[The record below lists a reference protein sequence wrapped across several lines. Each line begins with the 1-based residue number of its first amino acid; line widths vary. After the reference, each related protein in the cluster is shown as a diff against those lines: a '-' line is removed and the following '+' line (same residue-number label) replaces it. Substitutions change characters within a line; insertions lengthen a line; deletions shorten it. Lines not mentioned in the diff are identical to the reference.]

1 MRSSQYLALPILASM
16 LLLAACRGEEQAGQA
31 PQRPPAQV
39 GIVTTQREALPVVS
53 DLPGRIAPT
62 RIAEVRPRVNG
73 IIVRRVFEQGS
84 DVEEGQP
91 LFEIDRATY
100 EVEVEAARASV
111 MRAEASLLR
120 ARQDAERAQQL
131 VSTRTTSQATF
142 DTAVAALKQAEAD
155 LASARA
161 SQRGAEINLDYTTV
175 RAPIAGRIGRAL
187 VTEGALV
194 SLSSTEAL
202 ATIQQLDPVYA
213 DVQQPVTE
221 LIRLRQALANG
232 ELEQVEPDVAKVSL
246 MLDDGT
252 PYGEPGRLLFS
263 EATVDPT
270 SGQVTLRSEFP
281 NTDGNL
287 LPGMYVRVA
296 VEQGIDQ
303 AAIAVPSQAV
313 QRDTAGRSQLYVLDG
328 DNKIMLRAVTI
339 ARTVGN
345 RAIVAQGLE
354 PGERVVVDGFQKT
367 GPGATVEPVAW
378 TDPTAAPAADAPQD
392 GAAGAD
398 QGNAAAAPGAGA
410 ADAAPADANATPSGG
425 DATPQGNAP
434 AQAGD
439 APAGQTAE

>member
-1 MRSSQYLALPILASM
+1 MPGVRAVVRAARRRNSKGIPMRKMKTLVLLPLVAST
-16 LLLAACRGEEQAGQA
+16 LLLAACRGEEQAGGGGA
-31 PQRPPAQV
+31 PQMPPSQV

-62 RIAEVRPRVNG
+62 RIAEVRPRVGG

-100 EVEVEAARASV
+100 EVEVEAARAAV
-111 MRAEASLLR
+111 MRAEAVLLQ
-120 ARQDAERAQQL
+120 ANQDAERARQL
-131 VSTRTTSQATF
+131 VSTRTTSQSSL
-142 DTAVAALKQAEAD
+142 DTAIATQKQAEAD

-161 SQRGAEINLDYTTV
+161 SLRGAEINLDYTTV

-194 SLSSTEAL
+194 SQNNTEAL

-221 LIRLRQALANG
+221 LIRLRNALARG
-232 ELEQVEPDVAKVSL
+232 ELEQIEPDVAKVSL
-246 MLDDGT
+246 MLDDGSS
-252 PYGEPGRLLFS
+252 YGEPGRLLFS
-263 EATVDPT
+263 EATVDPA

-281 NTDGNL
+281 NSDGNL

-313 QRDTAGRSQLYVLDG
+313 QRDTAGRAQLFVLDP
-328 DNKIMLRAVTI
+328 DNKVMLRNVVIGRAI
-339 ARTVGN
+339 GN
-345 RAIVAQGLE
+345 RAVVSQGLDA
-354 PGERVVVDGFQKT
+354 GERVVVDGFQKT
-367 GPGATVEPVAW
+367 GPGATVEPVEW
-378 TDPTAAPAADAPQD
+378 TDPSQAQP
-392 GAAGAD
+392 AGAE
-398 QGNAAAAPGAGA
+398 
-410 ADAAPADANATPSGG
+410 GG
-425 DATPQGNAP
+425 DAQTQTPTEAAPQGDA
-434 AQAGD
+434 

>member
-1 MRSSQYLALPILASM
+1 MKTLVLLPLVAST
-16 LLLAACRGEEQAGQA
+16 LLLAACRGEEQAGDGGA
-31 PQRPPAQV
+31 PQMPPSQV

-62 RIAEVRPRVNG
+62 RIAEVRPRVGG

-100 EVEVEAARASV
+100 EVEVEAARAAV
-111 MRAEASLLR
+111 MRAEAVLLQ
-120 ARQDAERAQQL
+120 ANQDAERARQL
-131 VSTRTTSQATF
+131 VSTRTTSQSSL
-142 DTAVAALKQAEAD
+142 DTAIATQKQAEAD

-161 SQRGAEINLDYTTV
+161 SLRGAEINLDYTTV

-194 SLSSTEAL
+194 SQNNTEAL

-221 LIRLRQALANG
+221 LIRLRNALARG
-232 ELEQVEPDVAKVSL
+232 ELEQIEPDVAKVSL
-246 MLDDGT
+246 MLDDGSS
-252 PYGEPGRLLFS
+252 YGEPGRLLFS
-263 EATVDPT
+263 EATVDPA

-281 NTDGNL
+281 NSDGNL

-313 QRDTAGRSQLYVLDG
+313 QRDTAGRAQLFVLDP
-328 DNKIMLRAVTI
+328 DNKVMLRNVVIGRAI
-339 ARTVGN
+339 GN
-345 RAIVAQGLE
+345 RAVVSQGLDA
-354 PGERVVVDGFQKT
+354 GERVVVDGFQKT
-367 GPGATVEPVAW
+367 GPGATVEPVQW
-378 TDPTAAPAADAPQD
+378 TDPSQAQP
-392 GAAGAD
+392 AGAE
-398 QGNAAAAPGAGA
+398 
-410 ADAAPADANATPSGG
+410 GG
-425 DATPQGNAP
+425 DAQTQTPTEAAPQGDA
-434 AQAGD
+434 

>member
-1 MRSSQYLALPILASM
+1 MRKMKTLVLLPLVAST
-16 LLLAACRGEEQAGQA
+16 LLLAACRGEEQAGGGGA
-31 PQRPPAQV
+31 PQMPPSQV

-62 RIAEVRPRVNG
+62 RIAEVRPRVGG

-100 EVEVEAARASV
+100 EVEVEAARAAV
-111 MRAEASLLR
+111 MRAEAVLLQ
-120 ARQDAERAQQL
+120 ANQDAERARQL
-131 VSTRTTSQATF
+131 VSTRTTSQSSL
-142 DTAVAALKQAEAD
+142 DTAIATQKQAEAD

-161 SQRGAEINLDYTTV
+161 SLRGAEINLDYTTV

-194 SLSSTEAL
+194 SQNNTEAL

-221 LIRLRQALANG
+221 LIRLRNALARG
-232 ELEQVEPDVAKVSL
+232 ELEQIEPDVAKVSL
-246 MLDDGT
+246 MLDDGSS
-252 PYGEPGRLLFS
+252 YGEPGRLLFS
-263 EATVDPT
+263 EATVDPA

-281 NTDGNL
+281 NSDGNL

-313 QRDTAGRSQLYVLDG
+313 QRDTAGRAQLFVLDP
-328 DNKIMLRAVTI
+328 DNKVMLRNVVIGRAI
-339 ARTVGN
+339 GN
-345 RAIVAQGLE
+345 RAVVSQGLDA
-354 PGERVVVDGFQKT
+354 GERVVVDGFQKT
-367 GPGATVEPVAW
+367 GPGATVEPVEW
-378 TDPTAAPAADAPQD
+378 TDPSQAQPA
-392 GAAGAD
+392 G
-398 QGNAAAAPGAGA
+398 
-410 ADAAPADANATPSGG
+410 TEGG
-425 DATPQGNAP
+425 DAQTQTPTEAAPQGDA
-434 AQAGD
+434 

>member
-1 MRSSQYLALPILASM
+1 MRKMKTLVLLPLVAST
-16 LLLAACRGEEQAGQA
+16 LLLAACRGEEQAGDGGA
-31 PQRPPAQV
+31 PQMPPSQV

-62 RIAEVRPRVNG
+62 RIAEVRPRVGG

-100 EVEVEAARASV
+100 EVEVEAARAAV
-111 MRAEASLLR
+111 MRAEAVLLQ
-120 ARQDAERAQQL
+120 ANQDAERARQL
-131 VSTRTTSQATF
+131 VSTRTTSQSSL
-142 DTAVAALKQAEAD
+142 DTAIATQKQAEAD

-161 SQRGAEINLDYTTV
+161 SLRGAEINLDYTTV

-194 SLSSTEAL
+194 SQNNTEAL

-221 LIRLRQALANG
+221 LIRLRNALARG
-232 ELEQVEPDVAKVSL
+232 ELEQIEPDVAKVSL
-246 MLDDGT
+246 MLDDGSS
-252 PYGEPGRLLFS
+252 YGEPGRLLFS
-263 EATVDPT
+263 EATVDPA

-281 NTDGNL
+281 NSDGNL

-313 QRDTAGRSQLYVLDG
+313 QRDTAGRAQLFVLDP
-328 DNKIMLRAVTI
+328 DNKVMLRNVVIGRAI
-339 ARTVGN
+339 GN
-345 RAIVAQGLE
+345 RAVVSQGLDA
-354 PGERVVVDGFQKT
+354 GERVVVDGFQKT
-367 GPGATVEPVAW
+367 GPGATVEPVQW
-378 TDPTAAPAADAPQD
+378 TDPSQAQP
-392 GAAGAD
+392 AGAE
-398 QGNAAAAPGAGA
+398 
-410 ADAAPADANATPSGG
+410 GG
-425 DATPQGNAP
+425 DAQTQTPTEAAPQGDA
-434 AQAGD
+434 

>member
-1 MRSSQYLALPILASM
+1 MRKMKTLVLLPLVAST
-16 LLLAACRGEEQAGQA
+16 LLLAACRGEEQAGGGGA
-31 PQRPPAQV
+31 PQMPPSQV

-62 RIAEVRPRVNG
+62 RIAEVRPRVGG

-100 EVEVEAARASV
+100 EVEVEAARAAV
-111 MRAEASLLR
+111 MRAEAVLLQ
-120 ARQDAERAQQL
+120 ANQDAERARQL
-131 VSTRTTSQATF
+131 VSTRTTSQSSL
-142 DTAVAALKQAEAD
+142 DTAIATQKQAEAD

-161 SQRGAEINLDYTTV
+161 SLRGAEINLDYTTV

-194 SLSSTEAL
+194 SQNNTEAL

-221 LIRLRQALANG
+221 LIRLRNALARG
-232 ELEQVEPDVAKVSL
+232 ELEQIEPDVAKVSL
-246 MLDDGT
+246 MLDDGSS
-252 PYGEPGRLLFS
+252 YGEPGRLLFS
-263 EATVDPT
+263 EATVDPA

-281 NTDGNL
+281 NSDGNL

-313 QRDTAGRSQLYVLDG
+313 QRDTAGRAQLFVLDP
-328 DNKIMLRAVTI
+328 DNKVMLRNVVIGRAI
-339 ARTVGN
+339 GN
-345 RAIVAQGLE
+345 RAVVSQGLE
-354 PGERVVVDGFQKT
+354 AGERVVVDGFQKT
-367 GPGATVEPVAW
+367 GPGATVEPVEW
-378 TDPTAAPAADAPQD
+378 TDPSQAQP
-392 GAAGAD
+392 AGAE
-398 QGNAAAAPGAGA
+398 
-410 ADAAPADANATPSGG
+410 GG
-425 DATPQGNAP
+425 DAQTQTPTEAAPQGDA
-434 AQAGD
+434 

>member
-1 MRSSQYLALPILASM
+1 MKTLVLLPLVAST
-16 LLLAACRGEEQAGQA
+16 LLLAACRGEEQAGGGGA
-31 PQRPPAQV
+31 PQMPPSQV

-62 RIAEVRPRVNG
+62 RIAEVRPRVGG

-100 EVEVEAARASV
+100 EVEVEAARAAV
-111 MRAEASLLR
+111 MRAEAVLLQ
-120 ARQDAERAQQL
+120 ANQDAERARQL
-131 VSTRTTSQATF
+131 VSTRTTSQSSL
-142 DTAVAALKQAEAD
+142 DTAIATQKQAEAD

-161 SQRGAEINLDYTTV
+161 SLRGAEINLDYTTV

-194 SLSSTEAL
+194 SQNNTEAL

-221 LIRLRQALANG
+221 LIRLRNALARG
-232 ELEQVEPDVAKVSL
+232 ELEQIEPDVAKVSL
-246 MLDDGT
+246 MLDDGSS
-252 PYGEPGRLLFS
+252 YGEPGRLLFS
-263 EATVDPT
+263 EATVDPA

-281 NTDGNL
+281 NSDGNL

-313 QRDTAGRSQLYVLDG
+313 QRDTAGRAQLFVLDP
-328 DNKIMLRAVTI
+328 DNKVMLRNVVIGRAI
-339 ARTVGN
+339 GN
-345 RAIVAQGLE
+345 RAVVSQGLE
-354 PGERVVVDGFQKT
+354 AGERVVVDGFQKT
-367 GPGATVEPVAW
+367 GPGATVEPVEW
-378 TDPTAAPAADAPQD
+378 TDPSQAQP
-392 GAAGAD
+392 AGAE
-398 QGNAAAAPGAGA
+398 
-410 ADAAPADANATPSGG
+410 GG
-425 DATPQGNAP
+425 DAQTQTPTEAAPQGDA
-434 AQAGD
+434 

>member
-1 MRSSQYLALPILASM
+1 MRKMKTLVLLPLVAST
-16 LLLAACRGEEQAGQA
+16 LLLAACRGEEQAGGGGA
-31 PQRPPAQV
+31 PQMPPSQV

-62 RIAEVRPRVNG
+62 RIAEVRPRVGG

-100 EVEVEAARASV
+100 EVEVEAARAAV
-111 MRAEASLLR
+111 MRAEAVLLQ
-120 ARQDAERAQQL
+120 ANQDAERARQL
-131 VSTRTTSQATF
+131 VSTRTTSQSSL
-142 DTAVAALKQAEAD
+142 DTAIATQKQAEAD

-161 SQRGAEINLDYTTV
+161 SLRGAEINLDYTTV

-194 SLSSTEAL
+194 SQNNTEAL

-221 LIRLRQALANG
+221 LIRLRNALARG
-232 ELEQVEPDVAKVSL
+232 ELEQIEPDVAKVSL
-246 MLDDGT
+246 MLDDGSS
-252 PYGEPGRLLFS
+252 YGEPGRLLFS
-263 EATVDPT
+263 EATVDPA

-281 NTDGNL
+281 NSDGNL

-313 QRDTAGRSQLYVLDG
+313 QRDTAGRAQLFVLDP
-328 DNKIMLRAVTI
+328 DNKVMLRNVVIGRAI
-339 ARTVGN
+339 GN
-345 RAIVAQGLE
+345 RAVVSQGLDA
-354 PGERVVVDGFQKT
+354 GERVVVDGFQKT
-367 GPGATVEPVAW
+367 GPGATVEPVEW
-378 TDPTAAPAADAPQD
+378 TDPSQAQP
-392 GAAGAD
+392 AGAE
-398 QGNAAAAPGAGA
+398 
-410 ADAAPADANATPSGG
+410 GG
-425 DATPQGNAP
+425 DAETQTPTEAAPQGDA
-434 AQAGD
+434 

>member
-1 MRSSQYLALPILASM
+1 MRRFKTLVLLPLVAST
-16 LLLAACRGEEQAGQA
+16 LFLAACREEQQAGGGA
-31 PQRPPAQV
+31 PQMPPSQV

-62 RIAEVRPRVNG
+62 RIAEVRPRVGG

-100 EVEVEAARASV
+100 EVEVEAARAAV
-111 MRAEASLLR
+111 MRAEAVLLQ
-120 ARQDAERAQQL
+120 ANQDAERARQL
-131 VSTRTTSQATF
+131 VSTRTTSQSSL
-142 DTAVAALKQAEAD
+142 DTAIATQKQAEAD

-161 SQRGAEINLDYTTV
+161 SLRGSEINLDYTTV

-194 SLSSTEAL
+194 SQNNTEAL

-221 LIRLRQALANG
+221 LIRLRNALARG
-232 ELEQVEPDVAKVSL
+232 ELEQIEPDVAKVSL
-246 MLDDGT
+246 MLDDGSS
-252 PYGEPGRLLFS
+252 YGEPGRLLFS
-263 EATVDPT
+263 EATVDPA

-281 NTDGNL
+281 NGDGNL

-303 AAIAVPSQAV
+303 AAIAVPNQAV
-313 QRDTAGRSQLYVLDG
+313 QRDTAGRAQLFVLDP
-328 DNKIMLRAVTI
+328 DNKIMLRNVTI
-339 ARTVGN
+339 GRTIDN
-345 RAIVAQGLE
+345 RSVVSQGLE
-354 PGERVVVDGFQKT
+354 AGERVVVDGFQKT
-367 GPGATVEPVAW
+367 GPGATVEPVEW
-378 TDPTAAPAADAPQD
+378 TDPSQAQPAEAD
-392 GAAGAD
+392 GAAA
-398 QGNAAAAPGAGA
+398 QTQTPTEAAPQ
-410 ADAAPADANATPSGG
+410 G
-425 DATPQGNAP
+425 DA
-434 AQAGD
+434 

>member
-1 MRSSQYLALPILASM
+1 MKTLVLLPLVAST
-16 LLLAACRGEEQAGQA
+16 LLLAACRGEEQAGGGGA
-31 PQRPPAQV
+31 PQMPPSQV

-62 RIAEVRPRVNG
+62 RIAEVRPRVGG

-100 EVEVEAARASV
+100 EVEVEAARAAV
-111 MRAEASLLR
+111 MRAEAVLLQ
-120 ARQDAERAQQL
+120 ANQDAERARQL
-131 VSTRTTSQATF
+131 VSTRTTSQSSL
-142 DTAVAALKQAEAD
+142 DTAIATQKQAEAG

-161 SQRGAEINLDYTTV
+161 SLRGSEINLDYTTV

-194 SLSSTEAL
+194 SQNNTEAL

-221 LIRLRQALANG
+221 LIRLRNALARG
-232 ELEQVEPDVAKVSL
+232 ELEQIEPDVAKVSL
-246 MLDDGT
+246 ILDDGSS
-252 PYGEPGRLLFS
+252 YGEPGRLLFS
-263 EATVDPT
+263 EATVDPA

-281 NTDGNL
+281 NSDGNL

-313 QRDTAGRSQLYVLDG
+313 QRDTAGRAQLFVLDP
-328 DNKIMLRAVTI
+328 DNKVMLRNVVIGRAI
-339 ARTVGN
+339 GN
-345 RAIVAQGLE
+345 RAVVSQGLE
-354 PGERVVVDGFQKT
+354 AGERVVVDGFQKT
-367 GPGATVEPVAW
+367 GPGATVEPVEW
-378 TDPTAAPAADAPQD
+378 TDPSQAQP
-392 GAAGAD
+392 AGAE
-398 QGNAAAAPGAGA
+398 
-410 ADAAPADANATPSGG
+410 GG
-425 DATPQGNAP
+425 DAQTQTPTEAAPQGDA
-434 AQAGD
+434 

>member
-1 MRSSQYLALPILASM
+1 MRKMKTLVLLPLVAST
-16 LLLAACRGEEQAGQA
+16 LLLAACRGEEQAGGGGA
-31 PQRPPAQV
+31 PQMPPSQV

-62 RIAEVRPRVNG
+62 RIAEVRPRVGG

-100 EVEVEAARASV
+100 EVEVEAARAAV
-111 MRAEASLLR
+111 MRAEAVLLQ
-120 ARQDAERAQQL
+120 ANQDAERARQL
-131 VSTRTTSQATF
+131 VSTRTTSQSSL
-142 DTAVAALKQAEAD
+142 DTAIATQKQAEAD

-161 SQRGAEINLDYTTV
+161 SLRGAEINLDYTTV

-194 SLSSTEAL
+194 SQNNTEAL

-221 LIRLRQALANG
+221 LIRLRNALARG
-232 ELEQVEPDVAKVSL
+232 ELEQIEPDVAKVSL
-246 MLDDGT
+246 MLDDGSS
-252 PYGEPGRLLFS
+252 YGEPGRLLFS
-263 EATVDPT
+263 EATVDPA

-281 NTDGNL
+281 NSDGNL

-313 QRDTAGRSQLYVLDG
+313 QRDTAGRAQLFVLDP
-328 DNKIMLRAVTI
+328 DNKVMLRNVVIGRAI
-339 ARTVGN
+339 GN
-345 RAIVAQGLE
+345 RAVVSQGLDA
-354 PGERVVVDGFQKT
+354 G
-367 GPGATVEPVAW
+367 EPVSY
-378 TDPTAAPAADAPQD
+378 THLTLPT
-392 GAAGAD
+392 
-398 QGNAAAAPGAGA
+398 
-410 ADAAPADANATPSGG
+410 TPYV
-425 DATPQGNAP
+425 
-434 AQAGD
+434 
-439 APAGQTAE
+439 

>member
-1 MRSSQYLALPILASM
+1 MKTLVLLPLVAST
-16 LLLAACRGEEQAGQA
+16 LLLAACRGEEQAGGGGA
-31 PQRPPAQV
+31 PQMPPSQV

-62 RIAEVRPRVNG
+62 RIAEVRPRVGG

-100 EVEVEAARASV
+100 EVEVEAARAAV
-111 MRAEASLLR
+111 MRAEAVLLQ
-120 ARQDAERAQQL
+120 ANQDAERARQL
-131 VSTRTTSQATF
+131 VSTRTTSQSSL
-142 DTAVAALKQAEAD
+142 DTAIATQKQAEAD

-161 SQRGAEINLDYTTV
+161 SLRGAEINLDYTTV

-194 SLSSTEAL
+194 SQNNTEAL

-221 LIRLRQALANG
+221 LIRLRNALARG
-232 ELEQVEPDVAKVSL
+232 ELEQIEPDVAKVSL
-246 MLDDGT
+246 MLDDGSS
-252 PYGEPGRLLFS
+252 YGEPGRLLFS
-263 EATVDPT
+263 EATVDPA

-281 NTDGNL
+281 NSDGNL

-313 QRDTAGRSQLYVLDG
+313 QRDTAGRAQLFVLDP
-328 DNKIMLRAVTI
+328 DNKVMLRNVVIGRAI
-339 ARTVGN
+339 GN
-345 RAIVAQGLE
+345 RAVVSQGLDA
-354 PGERVVVDGFQKT
+354 GERVVVDGFQKT
-367 GPGATVEPVAW
+367 GPGATVEPVEW
-378 TDPTAAPAADAPQD
+378 TDPSQAQP
-392 GAAGAD
+392 AGAE
-398 QGNAAAAPGAGA
+398 
-410 ADAAPADANATPSGG
+410 GG
-425 DATPQGNAP
+425 DAQTQTPTEAAPQGDA
-434 AQAGD
+434 

>member
-1 MRSSQYLALPILASM
+1 MRKMKTLVLLPLVAST
-16 LLLAACRGEEQAGQA
+16 LLLAACRGEEQAGGGGA
-31 PQRPPAQV
+31 PQMPPSQV

-62 RIAEVRPRVNG
+62 RIAEVRPRVGG

-100 EVEVEAARASV
+100 EVEVEAARAAV
-111 MRAEASLLR
+111 MRAEAVLLQ
-120 ARQDAERAQQL
+120 ANQDAERARQL
-131 VSTRTTSQATF
+131 VSTRTTSQSSL
-142 DTAVAALKQAEAD
+142 DTAIATQKQAEAD

-161 SQRGAEINLDYTTV
+161 SLRGAEINLDYTTV

-194 SLSSTEAL
+194 SQNNTEAL

-221 LIRLRQALANG
+221 LIRLRNALARG
-232 ELEQVEPDVAKVSL
+232 ELEQIEPDVAKVSL
-246 MLDDGT
+246 MLDDGSS
-252 PYGEPGRLLFS
+252 YGEPGRLLFS
-263 EATVDPT
+263 EATVDPA

-281 NTDGNL
+281 NSDGNL

-313 QRDTAGRSQLYVLDG
+313 QRDTAGRAQLFVLDP
-328 DNKIMLRAVTI
+328 DNKVMLRNVVIGRAI
-339 ARTVGN
+339 GN
-345 RAIVAQGLE
+345 RAVVSQGLDA
-354 PGERVVVDGFQKT
+354 GERVVVDGFQKT
-367 GPGATVEPVAW
+367 GPGATVEPVEW
-378 TDPTAAPAADAPQD
+378 TDPSQAQP
-392 GAAGAD
+392 AGAE
-398 QGNAAAAPGAGA
+398 
-410 ADAAPADANATPSGG
+410 GG
-425 DATPQGNAP
+425 DAQTQTPTEAAPQGDA
-434 AQAGD
+434 

>member
-1 MRSSQYLALPILASM
+1 MRRLKTLVLLPLVAST
-16 LLLAACRGEEQAGQA
+16 LFLAACRDEQQAGGGGA
-31 PQRPPAQV
+31 PQMPPSQV

-62 RIAEVRPRVNG
+62 RIAEVRPRVGG

-100 EVEVEAARASV
+100 EVEVEAARAAV
-111 MRAEASLLR
+111 MRAEAVLMQ
-120 ARQDAERAQQL
+120 ANQDAERARQL
-131 VSTRTTSQATF
+131 ISTRTTSQSSL
-142 DTAVAALKQAEAD
+142 DTAIATQKQAEAD

-161 SQRGAEINLDYTTV
+161 SLRGAEINLDYTTV

-194 SLSSTEAL
+194 SQNNTEAL

-221 LIRLRQALANG
+221 LIRLRNALARG
-232 ELEQVEPDVAKVSL
+232 ELEQIEPDVAKVSL
-246 MLDDGT
+246 MLDDGSS
-252 PYGEPGRLLFS
+252 YGEPGRLLFS
-263 EATVDPT
+263 EATVDPA

-281 NTDGNL
+281 NGDGNL

-313 QRDTAGRSQLYVLDG
+313 QRDTAGRAQLFVLDP
-328 DNKIMLRAVTI
+328 DNKIMLRNVVIGRAI
-339 ARTVGN
+339 GN
-345 RAIVAQGLE
+345 RAVVSQGLDA
-354 PGERVVVDGFQKT
+354 GERVVVDGFQKT
-367 GPGATVEPVAW
+367 GPGATVEPVEW
-378 TDPTAAPAADAPQD
+378 TDPSQAQPAGADEGAAQTQTPTEAAPQGDAAPAA
-392 GAAGAD
+392 
-398 QGNAAAAPGAGA
+398 
-410 ADAAPADANATPSGG
+410 
-425 DATPQGNAP
+425 
-434 AQAGD
+434 
-439 APAGQTAE
+439 QTAE